1 MLKGVPTMFFLKKDK
16 KSGSS
21 PDPSMTYDPA
31 VQEPVLRC
39 SICNGEQVAGFKNK
53 KTGAFSEV
61 MFIRSNADLEAF
73 RSQYN
78 IQGEIKKIY

>member
-1 MLKGVPTMFFLKKDK
+1 MFFLKKDK

-39 SICNGEQVAGFKNK
+39 SICNGEQVAGFRNK

>member
-1 MLKGVPTMFFLKKDK
+1 MLFLKKDK

-21 PDPSMTYDPA
+21 PDASFAYDPA

-39 SICNGEQVAGFKNK
+39 SICNGEQVAGFKDK
-53 KTGAFSEV
+53 KTGTFSEV
-61 MFIRSNADLEAF
+61 MLIRSPADLESF

-78 IQGEIKKIY
+78 IREEIKKIY